1 MIKQTSQDEEIIS
14 ASRLRMRVKSPFF
27 ATLALFAR
35 FKPSY
40 ALDTAATDGKTVFY
54 NPEYLISLPTVQQD
68 GLILHEIL
76 HMALLHTIR
85 RHHRECELWN
95 IACDIVVNGLIAEDK
110 NYKLPPDGI
119 RKPEWETKSV
129 EEIYELLLQQPDE
142 SKPILLMPDLLNKP
156 LADSD
161 NGENSQQETI
171 NESGSNKKNNSQKT
185 INKSANNKGNNQQEA
200 IDECPNNGNDTGSKE
215 NSSLNDNVNLE
226 PELTGAIE
234 QHKQAELKAY
244 WHNAMQQANIVARTT
259 NQGILPAGM
268 ERQFKELQSAQI
280 DWRTYL
286 WRYLVQTPTDFQ
298 GFDRRFISQGL
309 YLDTLAGES
318 VQVYVCI
325 DTSGS
330 ISDRQMNLFC
340 SELQGILGAYPHL
353 QCQLYYADANIYG
366 GYELKAND
374 DIPKPIGGGG
384 TSFIPFFE
392 QVEKT
397 RDLCLQGVCV
407 YLTDGYG
414 DFPRDKPSLPVLWVV
429 VPGGLDMDKFPFGE
443 VVKIY

>member
-14 ASRLRMRVKSPFF
+14 ASRLRMRIKSPFF
-27 ATLALFAR
+27 ATLALFAQ
-35 FKPSY
+35 FKASY
-40 ALDTAATDGKTVFY
+40 ALDTASTDGKTVFY
-54 NPEYLISLPTVQQD
+54 NSEYLISLPTAQQD

-76 HMALLHTIR
+76 HMALLHTTR
-85 RHHRECELWN
+85 RHDRECELWN

-110 NYKLPPDGI
+110 NYEIPPNGI

-142 SKPILLMPDLLNKP
+142 CKPILSMPDLLNQP

-161 NGENSQQETI
+161 NEENSQLETI
-171 NESGSNKKNNSQKT
+171 DLLN
-185 INKSANNKGNNQQEA
+185 
-200 IDECPNNGNDTGSKE
+200 ID
-215 NSSLNDNVNLE
+215 V
-226 PELTGAIE
+226 ELTGSIE

-244 WHNAMQQANIVARTT
+244 WQNAMQQANIVARTT
-259 NQGILPAGM
+259 NQGKLPAGM

-286 WRYLVQTPTDFQ
+286 WRYLVQTPTDFR

-330 ISDRQMNLFC
+330 ISDHQMNLFC

-353 QCQLYYADANIYG
+353 QCQLYYADANVYG
-366 GYELKAND
+366 GYELKANE

-392 QVEKT
+392 KVEKIK
-397 RDLCLQGVCV
+397 DLCLQGVCV

-414 DFPRDKPSLPVLWVV
+414 NFPRDKPSLPVLWVV
-429 VPGGLDMDKFPFGE
+429 VPGGLNIDKFPFGE

>member
-27 ATLALFAR
+27 ATLALFAQ
-35 FKPSY
+35 FKASY
-40 ALDTAATDGKTVFY
+40 AIDTAATDGKTVFY
-54 NPEYLISLPTVQQD
+54 HPKYLISLAKAQQD

-85 RHHRECELWN
+85 RQHRQEELWN

-110 NYKLPPDGI
+110 NYELPPNGI

-142 SKPILLMPDLLNKP
+142 SKPSLLMPDLLNQP
-156 LADSD
+156 LSDSD
-161 NGENSQQETI
+161 NEE
-171 NESGSNKKNNSQKT
+171 
-185 INKSANNKGNNQQEA
+185 NNQQEA
-200 IDECPNNGNDTGSKE
+200 TNKSANQSGSKDKFSA
-215 NSSLNDNVNLE
+215 NNDVNLE
-226 PELTGAIE
+226 VELTGSIE
-234 QHKQAELKAY
+234 QHKQAQLKAY
-244 WHNAMQQANIVARTT
+244 WQNAMQQANIVARTT
-259 NQGILPAGM
+259 NQGKLPAGM

-298 GFDRRFISQGL
+298 GFDRRFISCGL

-330 ISDRQMNLFC
+330 ISDTQMNLFC

-392 QVEKT
+392 QVEKI
-397 RDLCLQGVCV
+397 RNLCLQGVCV

-414 DFPRDKPSLPVLWVV
+414 NFPKDKPSLPVLWVV

>member
-27 ATLALFAR
+27 ATLALFAQ
-35 FKPSY
+35 FKASY
-40 ALDTAATDGKTVFY
+40 AIDTAATDGKTVFY
-54 NPEYLISLPTVQQD
+54 HPEYLISLPKAQQD

-85 RHHRECELWN
+85 RHDRDCQLWN

-110 NYKLPPDGI
+110 NYELPPNGI

-142 SKPILLMPDLLNKP
+142 SKPSLLMPDLLNQP

-161 NGENSQQETI
+161 NGENSQQE
-171 NESGSNKKNNSQKT
+171 K
-185 INKSANNKGNNQQEA
+185 
-200 IDECPNNGNDTGSKE
+200 IDRS
-215 NSSLNDNVNLE
+215 DNIDV
-226 PELTGAIE
+226 ELTGSIE
-234 QHKQAELKAY
+234 QHKQAQLKAY
-244 WHNAMQQANIVARTT
+244 WQNAMQQANIVARTT
-259 NQGILPAGM
+259 NQGKLPAGM

-298 GFDRRFISQGL
+298 GFDRRFISRGL

-330 ISDRQMNLFC
+330 ISDTQMNLFC
-340 SELQGILGAYPHL
+340 SELLGILGAYPHL

-414 DFPRDKPSLPVLWVV
+414 DFPREKPNLPVLWVV